1 LLDNW
6 TDEQFEH
13 FWQARNQRIVETDRA
28 LNRPKT
34 EQPSTS
40 NSNVRVSA
48 EELLD
53 LMKKRTLQPHE
64 FDKYHA

>member
-34 EQPSTS
+34 EQPSPQ
-40 NSNVRVSA
+40 NVRVSA
-48 EELLD
+48 EELLA